1 MTALPAIKPLPMP
14 AKAAASLR
22 SSAGPPGV
30 SPLPPECRGSGYSFA
45 AAGRDC
51 CHCAEYGE
59 YRDEWLEHPASLL
72 AFHALV
78 NHIHTCP
85 ACRAVAARFEPP
97 SEELVER
104 LVADPMMPMEGW
116 KE

>member
-1 MTALPAIKPLPMP
+1 MTALPAIKPLRLPSLP
-14 AKAAASLR
+14 AKAS
-22 SSAGPPGV
+22 GPGV

-59 YRDEWLEHPASLL
+59 YRDEWLEHPDSLL

-85 ACRAVAARFEPP
+85 ACRAVAASLPAVTATVTTSWLP
-97 SEELVER
+97 SQTER
-104 LVADPMMPMEGW
+104 AYLERSERMET
-116 KE
+116 

>member
-1 MTALPAIKPLPMP
+1 MTALPAIKPLLPP
-14 AKAAASLR
+14 AR
-22 SSAGPPGV
+22 IRQPGV

-59 YRDEWLEHPASLL
+59 YRDEWLEHPASLV

-85 ACRAVAARFEPP
+85 ACRAVAGALPAVDASVPRAW
-97 SEELVER
+97 LGT
-104 LVADPMMPMEGW
+104 EGA
-116 KE
+116 E